1 MSVFK
6 PDSDKTLL
14 LKTNVQYLKLK
25 KQIQEKNKIN
35 LFNFAV
41 NKTPVKLYTFDQNG
55 CTLSNVLPAVFQ
67 NHYFFKKKYPDQ
79 LLNSFQTFQSASC
92 DTPITFHI
100 YHSDITVMSQ

>member
-55 CTLSNVLPAVFQ
+55 CTLSNVLPIVFH
-67 NHYFFKKKYPDQ
+67 NSILSKKHPDQ
-79 LLNSFQTFQSASC
+79 L
-92 DTPITFHI
+92 
-100 YHSDITVMSQ
+100 